1 MPSKKQTAP
10 RLTLMSWLSR
20 QLDRHRRPSANV
32 SPSAPPFKAIAV
44 QPVYDEPDLIRA
56 WREEAATEYE
66 RFLASIPQEVP
77 DPVPARAPDAR
88 NFDGPPPP
96 DADDQTVGEPAV
108 LLQAGLLGLREA
120 LVYSEKQAGEV
131 FGNLL
136 PLVTAG
142 YLVVAASAV
151 GPLVCLGREG
161 RRMVQAGQTHKTFS
175 IVELENLMY
184 FRRAAAMYRWVVLA
198 EPRMAQ
204 GRSRLLSH
212 LDRLGVIV
220 ERGQRKRVMARVTAG
235 GYAART
241 VTQYVDILYGGLV
254 AENEVLLVLTPD
266 LAKIGRMRRKGRL
279 EIREFHGR

>member
-1 MPSKKQTAP
+1 MWSEQ
-10 RLTLMSWLSR
+10 
-20 QLDRHRRPSANV
+20 
-32 SPSAPPFKAIAV
+32 
-44 QPVYDEPDLIRA
+44 
-56 WREEAATEYE
+56 
-66 RFLASIPQEVP
+66 
-77 DPVPARAPDAR
+77 
-88 NFDGPPPP
+88 
-96 DADDQTVGEPAV
+96 
-108 LLQAGLLGLREA
+108 QAC
-120 LVYSEKQAGEV
+120 EV
-131 FGNLL
+131 FGDLR

-254 AENEVLLVLTPD
+254 AENEVLLGLCCLYGNAGKLRPTNRSSAYGGHLLD
-266 LAKIGRMRRKGRL
+266 HQRKL
-279 EIREFHGR
+279 EV